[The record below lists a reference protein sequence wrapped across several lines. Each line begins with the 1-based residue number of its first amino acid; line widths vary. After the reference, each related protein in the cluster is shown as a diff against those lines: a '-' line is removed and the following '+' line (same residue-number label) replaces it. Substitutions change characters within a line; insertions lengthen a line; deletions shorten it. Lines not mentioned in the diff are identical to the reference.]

1 MGSLTRSTMLLLM
14 TLAAP
19 VYGQAW
25 PSKPIRVVVNVP
37 PGSSVDVVARIFAP
51 PLGETLGQPVLVD
64 YRAGGAGNVGVEMV
78 ARSAPDGHTLLASAG
93 GTILV
98 NPHLYKLSFDMEK
111 DLDPVAA
118 TARPAILLVVR
129 PGLQVSTVRELVDQ
143 MRANPGKL
151 NFGSPGSGT
160 GLHIAAEMMLHL
172 SKTRA
177 THVPYKGAAQM
188 LSDLLGNQFDFMF
201 DPGPAIPHIRT
212 GKIRL
217 LAVANAARS
226 PLFPDTPTLAETGLD
241 IDVGFPHGVYAPAGT
256 PRSVI
261 GRLNREIVR
270 IMQRPESV
278 SALTTIAAVPLN
290 PSAEEFTEQLRR
302 MRERFGVIVREANIK
317 PD

>member
-1 MGSLTRSTMLLLM
+1 
-14 TLAAP
+14 
-19 VYGQAW
+19 
-25 PSKPIRVVVNVP
+25 
-37 PGSSVDVVARIFAP
+37 
-51 PLGETLGQPVLVD
+51 
-64 YRAGGAGNVGVEMV
+64 
-78 ARSAPDGHTLLASAG
+78 
-93 GTILV
+93 
-98 NPHLYKLSFDMEK
+98 
-111 DLDPVAA
+111 
-118 TARPAILLVVR
+118 
-129 PGLQVSTVRELVDQ
+129 
-143 MRANPGKL
+143 
-151 NFGSPGSGT
+151 
-160 GLHIAAEMMLHL
+160 
-172 SKTRA
+172 
-177 THVPYKGAAQM
+177 
-188 LSDLLGNQFDFMF
+188 MF